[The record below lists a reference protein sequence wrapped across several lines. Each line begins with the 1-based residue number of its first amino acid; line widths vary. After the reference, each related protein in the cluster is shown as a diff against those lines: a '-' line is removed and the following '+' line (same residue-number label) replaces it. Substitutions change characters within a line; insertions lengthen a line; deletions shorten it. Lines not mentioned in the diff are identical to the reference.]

1 MAAAARVIALSL
13 VDRCGLTCVRRRQL
27 GRWEDVTREALG
39 SIANV
44 VVRLSVA
51 GPATST
57 GLRRRLEE
65 VVGRDHVRTDEGAL
79 VTFSTDATPLVRGRP
94 DAVVFPATTEEVA
107 GVLRIA
113 NERGVPL
120 VPRGSGT
127 NLSGGT
133 VPHRGGIVL
142 VLTRMNEVKEVSDA
156 ELVAVCEPG
165 VRTIELAQAAAAKGL
180 LFPPDPG
187 SQTTATVGGNVA
199 ECSGGLRALKYG
211 VTRDYVL
218 GVEAVLPTGEII
230 RSGGRLVKDVAG
242 YDLRR
247 LLCGSEGT
255 LAVMTEL
262 TLRLVPAPEA
272 SAIGM
277 AYFPGLA
284 GAARA
289 VSRVLASG
297 VLPVTLE
304 FLDQVCIG
312 AVEDYARI
320 GLDTSAGALLIFGQ
334 DGDPAVIERD
344 LQRMA
349 QACRT
354 EGATEVRIAESAE
367 AASEVLEARRAAL
380 PSLSRLEPLTILE
393 DATVPRSRIAEMVE
407 YIQQV
412 AQRHEL
418 KIGTFGHAGDG
429 NLHPTAVLDPAD
441 EGAVQRAHAA
451 FDEIFARAIELDGTI
466 TGEHGVGIVKLRY
479 LERQLGADHMALLR
493 RIKAA
498 FDPNGI
504 LNPGKLGS

>member
-1 MAAAARVIALSL
+1 MPAELGPELAAI
-13 VDRCGLTCVRRRQL
+13 
-27 GRWEDVTREALG
+27 
-39 SIANV
+39 
-44 VVRLSVA
+44 
-51 GPATST
+51 
-57 GLRRRLEE
+57 
-65 VVGRDHVRTDEGAL
+65 VGAEHVRADEGAL
-79 VTFSTDATPLVRGRP
+79 VTFSTDATPLERGRP
-94 DAVVFPATTEEVA
+94 DVVVFPATTEEVA
-107 GVLRIA
+107 AVLRVA
-113 NERGVPL
+113 NERRVPV

-127 NLSGGT
+127 NLSAGT

-142 VLTRMNEVKEVSDA
+142 VLTRMNALKELSDGD
-156 ELVAVCEPG
+156 LVAVCEPG
-165 VRTIELAQAAAAKGL
+165 VRTIELAQAAAARGL

-187 SQTTATVGGNVA
+187 SQTTATLGGNVA

-218 GVEAVLPTGEII
+218 GVEAVLATGEVI

-272 SAIGM
+272 TGTGM
-277 AYFPGLA
+277 AYFPDLGD
-284 GAARA
+284 AARA

-297 VLPVTLE
+297 ILPVTLE

-312 AVEDYARI
+312 SVEDFAHI

-334 DGDPAVIERD
+334 DGDPRAIERD
-344 LQRMA
+344 MARMA
-349 QACRT
+349 EACEA
-354 EGATEVRIAESAE
+354 EGATEVRLAGSAAE
-367 AASEVLEARRAAL
+367 AAEVLEARRAAL

-393 DATVPRSRIAEMVE
+393 DATVPRSRIAEMVAH
-407 YIQQV
+407 IQEI

-441 EGAVQRAHAA
+441 ADAVERAHAA
-451 FDEIFARAIELDGTI
+451 FAEIFAKALELDGSI
-466 TGEHGVGIVKLRY
+466 TGEHGVGLVKLRY
-479 LERQLGADHMALLR
+479 LEQQLGRDHLALLR

>member
-1 MAAAARVIALSL
+1 MPER
-13 VDRCGLTCVRRRQL
+13 L
-27 GRWEDVTREALG
+27 GVV
-39 SIANV
+39 ANV
-44 VVRLSVA
+44 T
-51 GPATST
+51 PT
-57 GLRRRLEE
+57 GLRGRLEE
-65 VVGRDHVRTDEGAL
+65 VVGREHVRTDEGAL
-79 VTFSTDATPLVRGRP
+79 VTFSTDSTPLERGRP
-94 DAVVFPATTEEVA
+94 DAVVFPASTEEVA
-107 GVLRIA
+107 GILRVA
-113 NERGVPL
+113 NHLGVPV

-133 VPHRGGIVL
+133 IPHRGGIVL
-142 VLTRMNEVKEVSDA
+142 VLTRMNRIKEVSDA
-156 ELVAVCEPG
+156 DLVAVCEPG
-165 VRTIELAQAAAAKGL
+165 VRTIELAQAAAAKRL
-180 LFPPDPG
+180 LYPPDPG
-187 SQTTATVGGNVA
+187 SQTTATIGGNVA
-199 ECSGGLRALKYG
+199 ECAGGLRALKYG

-218 GVEAVLPTGEII
+218 GVQAVLPTGEII

-272 SAIGM
+272 SGYGM
-277 AYFPGLA
+277 AYFPDLA
-284 GAARA
+284 AAARA

-312 AVEDYARI
+312 AVEDYAHI
-320 GLDTSAGALLIFGQ
+320 GLETSAGALLIFGQ
-334 DGDPAVIERD
+334 DGNPTVIERD
-344 LQRMA
+344 LERMA
-349 QACRT
+349 QACT
-354 EGATEVRIAESAE
+354 AEGATSVRIAESPE
-367 AASEVLEARRAAL
+367 AAAEVLEARRAAL
-380 PSLSRLEPLTILE
+380 PSLSRLEPLTLLE

-407 YIQQV
+407 YVQEV
-412 AQRHEL
+412 ARRHEI

-441 EGAVQRAHAA
+441 EKAIHRARAA
-451 FDEIFARAIELDGTI
+451 FGEIFARAIELDGTI
-466 TGEHGVGIVKLRY
+466 TGEHGIGMVKLRY